1 MAQISD
7 YFPYPSYRQH
17 QREMLEA
24 VAATAETG
32 GILMID
38 APTGSGKS
46 SVIAPLLA
54 KANGKKILVAV
65 RTTTQL
71 NIFINELN
79 LIRKE
84 KKPDLTYAYILGR
97 GNVCPYKEIYPELH
111 SACKKLKEKSGS
123 LMNQAIDK
131 GYNRPEFC
139 PEIKEIIANE
149 NQEEPTICPAY
160 IHGICRSDDLDSQFA
175 FTPEAEDLIHEL
187 IYTNIPPDQLIEKA
201 GSHCPYELMKAA
213 AIRSDVIILNYVHIL
228 PTYIRPKLYK
238 SLHCQPE
245 NIILLFDEAHNVGE
259 TILEHQSVTL
269 TKRNLERITKELTK
283 YNENNAYA
291 LALLPIITNIQ
302 NFMNKLMHKKFEEDT
317 FSPQEFESALVHS
330 TKYNTIEDIML
341 DVIEIGTL
349 IEIDYSKSNDYREPA
364 ISKLW
369 QFLYRFNCIKT
380 NSDYLPIYLKERK
393 SDLETEIKLKI
404 RYIDPA
410 DILKDITDEHY
421 ATIFISGTLQPL
433 EEYKKYY
440 FRDKEI
446 KLFSSPNVF
455 PEKNRC
461 IIGVN
466 DVTSVSSRR
475 TDPENNYNIL
485 TCINSLDKLPGN
497 IAVYFPSYAFMY
509 KYLELYKRCK
519 SGKKIIVEPQ
529 NPKDRDEAARLIQEF
544 CNLPKKGDA
553 GILFAVCGGK
563 WSEGLDFKGEM
574 LTGVLVIGHPLS
586 PFTEVRRKIN
596 ALFDAKFHGK
606 KGSFLSYD
614 LPAINKSL
622 QAFGRVLRTES
633 DTGVLILAETRY
645 TSRFLSKFPGWVN
658 NEMKICSSKQV
669 RSLIQDWIAIH

>member
-7 YFPYPSYRQH
+7 YFPYTSYRKH

-24 VAATAETG
+24 VAETAKTG
-32 GILMID
+32 GILMLD

-54 KANGKKILVAV
+54 EANGKKILVAV
-65 RTTTQL
+65 RTTAQL

-97 GNVCPYKEIYPELH
+97 SNVCPYNEIYSELH

-123 LMNQAIDK
+123 FMNQAMDN

-139 PEIKEIIANE
+139 PEIKEIMANE
-149 NQEEPTICPAY
+149 NLEKPTICPSY
-160 IHGICRSDDLDSQFA
+160 IHGICRSDDPDSCFA

-187 IYTNIPPDQLIEKA
+187 IYTNIPTDQLKEKA
-201 GSHCPYELMKAA
+201 GNHCPYELMKAA
-213 AIRSDVIILNYVHIL
+213 AIRSDVIILNYAHIL
-228 PTYIRPKLYK
+228 PTQIRTNLYK
-238 SLHCQPE
+238 SLHCRPE
-245 NIILLFDEAHNVGE
+245 NILLLFDEAHNVGE
-259 TILEHQSVTL
+259 TILQHQSVTI
-269 TKRNLERITKELTK
+269 TKNNLERITKELNK
-283 YNENNAYA
+283 FNGKNAYA
-291 LALLPIITNIQ
+291 LALLPVITNIQ
-302 NFMNKLMHKKFEEDT
+302 NFMNKFIYSHVNEDT
-317 FSPQEFESALVHS
+317 FSPQAFELALVHS
-330 TKYNTIEDIML
+330 TTYNKIEEIMT
-341 DVIEIGTL
+341 DVIEIGAS
-349 IEIDYSKSNDYREPA
+349 IEREYIDNNDYWEPA
-364 ISKLW
+364 ISILFK
-369 QFLYRFNCIKT
+369 FFYRFNSIKT
-380 NSDYLPIYLKERK
+380 NYDYLPIYLKESR
-393 SDLETEIKLKI
+393 SDSETEIKLEI

-410 DILKDITDEHY
+410 DILKDISDEHF

-440 FRDKEI
+440 FRDKEV

-455 PEKNRC
+455 PEENRC

-466 DVTSVSSRR
+466 DVTSMVSKRN
-475 TDPENNYNIL
+475 DPENNDNIL
-485 TCINSLDKLPGN
+485 MCIYSLDQLPGN
-497 IAVYFPSYAFMY
+497 IAVYFPSYALMY
-509 KYLELYKRCK
+509 KYLKLYNRCK
-519 SGKKIIVEPQ
+519 SEKKIIVEP
-529 NPKDRDEAARLIQEF
+529 KDRDEASRLIQEF

-586 PFTEVRRKIN
+586 PFTEVRKKIN
-596 ALFDAKFHGK
+596 GLFNAKFHGDQ
-606 KGSFLSYD
+606 GSFLSYD

-645 TSRFLSKFPGWVN
+645 TSRFLSRFPGWVK